1 MKASEIRQSF
11 IDFFVQ
17 RGHTVVPSA
26 PVVPWDDPTLLFTN
40 AGMNQFKDVFLGTGS
55 RPYKRAVNSQKCI
68 RVSGKHNDLESVGHD
83 TYHHTFFEMLGNWSF
98 GDYYKAEAIQWA
110 WELVTEV
117 WEIPKSK
124 LWATVFRE
132 DDEAEALW
140 YRVTDIE
147 KGRVL
152 RFGEKE
158 NFWEM
163 GETGPCG
170 PCSEIHIDRGEEF
183 CDQSHVPGHVC
194 QVNGGCARFIELWN
208 LVFIQFH
215 RDEKGM
221 LHSLSQKHVD
231 TGLGLERAVAFLQ
244 GKKSN
249 YDTDLFWPILE
260 KISKLTGAPIEDPEK
275 LPAFRVIADHIRTLV
290 FAITDGVMPSNEGRG
305 YVLRRLLRRASRYA
319 RKLGMHEPFMYQLV
333 PTVVE
338 IMGSAYPE
346 LAERVTHT
354 SHVIQTEEERFN
366 AVLDRGIEIFESIA
380 KEAEAQGKKVISGAE
395 AFRLYDTYGFPI
407 DLTQLMARE
416 RGLEV
421 DLEEFEREMEVQ
433 RERARESQVFS
444 FQQGAWDILT
454 EGEHSKFIGYDT
466 LFCQAV
472 IRRIRRENET
482 VFLVLDQTP
491 FYPESGGQVGD
502 QGELIGEGFRIRIED
517 TQKQGETIV
526 HRGAFLEGN
535 EIVNPEVRAVVDETL
550 RISTARNHTATHLL
564 HKALREVLGNH
575 VQQAGS
581 LVAPDRLRFDF
592 THLEPLTFE
601 QIDKVERIVNEHI
614 RQNHP
619 VEKFWT
625 TLQEAKAMGAVAL
638 FGEKYGENV
647 RVIKINDYSM
657 ELCGGTHLDATGQ
670 IGYLRIVR
678 EEGISA
684 GVRRIEAVT
693 GLGAERLLQTEKQW
707 IRELTTLLQC
717 PGEELVARVKK
728 LQEENK
734 LLEKRLKKALAGS
747 HSSQMD
753 EWIANAVSMEG
764 MKIVSARV
772 EASNVDEL
780 RVLADRL
787 REKLKSGIGVMG
799 TVIDGKVSLVAVVTD
814 DLIKTRGFKAG
825 EIVKKVASF
834 LGGTGGG
841 KPHLA
846 LGGGK
851 DPARLDEALG
861 KVVEVV
867 KESIRP

>member
-814 DLIKTRGFKAG
+814 DLIKARRFKAG

>member
-11 IDFFVQ
+11 IHFFAE
-17 RGHTVVPSA
+17 RGHTIVPSA

-40 AGMNQFKDVFLGTGS
+40 AGMNQFKDVFLGTGT

-98 GDYYKAEAIQWA
+98 GDYYKEEAIRWA
-110 WELVTEV
+110 WELVTQV
-117 WEIPKSK
+117 WEIPKSR
-124 LWATVFRE
+124 LWATVFQE

-140 YRVTDIE
+140 YRVTEIE

-170 PCSEIHIDRGEEF
+170 PCSEIHIDRGQDF

-215 RDEKGM
+215 RDEKGT
-221 LHSLSQKHVD
+221 LHPLSQKHVD

-249 YDTDLFWPILE
+249 YETDLFWPILE
-260 KISKLTGAPIEDPEK
+260 KISELTGASIEDPEK

-319 RKLGMHEPFMYQLV
+319 RNLGMHEPFMHQLV
-333 PTVVE
+333 PTV
-338 IMGSAYPE
+338 IDMMGSAYPE
-346 LAERVTHT
+346 LVERVAHT
-354 SHVIQTEEERFN
+354 QLVIQTEEERFN
-366 AVLDRGIEIFESIA
+366 TVLDRGIEIFESIA
-380 KEAEAQGKKVISGAE
+380 KEVESQGKKIISGRD

-421 DLEEFEREMEVQ
+421 DLNEFEKEMEAQ

-444 FQQGAWDILT
+444 FQQGSWQILT
-454 EGEHSKFIGYDT
+454 EGDHSNFIGYDT
-466 LFCQAV
+466 LSCEAV
-472 IRRIRRENET
+472 IRRMRKEGET
-482 VFLVLDQTP
+482 IFLVLDRTP

-502 QGELIGEGFRIRIED
+502 KGEILGQGFRIHIED
-517 TQKQGETIV
+517 TQKQGDTIIHQGV
-526 HRGAFLEGN
+526 FLEGH
-535 EIVNPEVRAVVDETL
+535 EIAHPEVQAVVDNAL
-550 RISTARNHTATHLL
+550 RLSTARNHTTTHLL

-592 THLEPLTFE
+592 THFEPLTPE
-601 QIDKVERIVNEHI
+601 QIDRIENRVNEHI
-614 RQNHP
+614 RCNHR
-619 VEKFWT
+619 VEKFWS
-625 TLQEAKAMGAVAL
+625 TLDQAKAMGAIAL
-638 FGEKYGENV
+638 FGEKYGEKV
-647 RVIKINDYSM
+647 RVIKIDDYSM
-657 ELCGGTHLDATGQ
+657 ELCGGTHLDATGE
-670 IGYLRIVR
+670 IGYFRIVR

-693 GLGAERLLQTEKQW
+693 GVSAERLLQTEKQW

-717 PGEELVARVKK
+717 PEEELVARVKK

-734 LLEKRLKKALAGS
+734 ALEKRLKKALAGS
-747 HSSQMD
+747 HTSQME
-753 EWIANAVSMEG
+753 EWIAKAVSIKG
-764 MKIVSARV
+764 VKIVSAKV
-772 EASNVDEL
+772 EASDVDEL
-780 RVLADRL
+780 RVLGDRL
-787 REKLKSGIGVMG
+787 REKLKSGVGVMA
-799 TVIDGKVSLVAVVTD
+799 TVINGKVSMVAVVTD
-814 DLIKTRGFKAG
+814 DLIKNQGLKAG

-846 LGGGK
+846 LAGGK
-851 DPARLDEALG
+851 DPSRLDEALG

-867 KESIRP
+867 KEWIHP

>member
-1 MKASEIRQSF
+1 MKASEIRQLF
-11 IDFFVQ
+11 IDFFVA

-26 PVVPWDDPTLLFTN
+26 PVVSWDDPTLLFTN
-40 AGMNQFKDVFLGTGS
+40 AGMNQFKDVFLGTGT

-98 GDYYKAEAIQWA
+98 GDYYKEEAIQWA
-110 WELVTEV
+110 WELVTQV
-117 WEIPKSK
+117 WRIPKSR
-124 LWATVFRE
+124 LWVTVFRE

-147 KGRVL
+147 NGRVL

-163 GETGPCG
+163 GDTGPCG
-170 PCSEIHIDRGEEF
+170 PCSEIHIDRGEDF
-183 CDQSHVPGHVC
+183 CDQTHVPGHVC
-194 QVNGGCARFIELWN
+194 QVNGGCSRFIELWN
-208 LVFIQFH
+208 LVFIQFN
-215 RDEKGM
+215 RDENGT
-221 LHSLSQKHVD
+221 LHPLSQKHVD
-231 TGLGLERAVAFLQ
+231 TGLGFERAVAFLQ

-249 YDTDLFWPILE
+249 YETDLFWPILE
-260 KISKLTGAPIEDPEK
+260 KISELTGASIEDPEK

-333 PTVVE
+333 LTVMD

-346 LAERVTHT
+346 LLDRVSHT
-354 SHVIQTEEERFN
+354 QWVIQSEEERFN
-366 AVLDRGIEIFESIA
+366 AVLDRGIEIFESIV
-380 KEAEAQGKKVISGAE
+380 KEVESQGKKTISGTD

-421 DLEEFEREMEVQ
+421 DFIEFEKEMETQ
-433 RERARESQVFS
+433 RERARESQTFS
-444 FQQGAWDILT
+444 FQSGTWDILT
-454 EGEHSKFIGYDT
+454 EGEHSQFVGYDA
-466 LFCQAV
+466 LFCEAV
-472 IRRIRRENET
+472 IRQVRKEKAFI
-482 VFLVLDQTP
+482 FLVLNQTP

-502 QGELIGEGFRIRIED
+502 KGELVGEGFRIRIED
-517 TQKQGETIV
+517 TQKQGDTIIHQGV
-526 HRGAFLEGN
+526 FLEGN
-535 EIVNPEVRAVVDETL
+535 EILSPGVQAKVDETL
-550 RISTARNHTATHLL
+550 RLSTARNHTATHLL

-592 THLEPLTFE
+592 THGESLTPE
-601 QIDKVERIVNEHI
+601 QIDKIERVVNEHI
-614 RQNHP
+614 RCNHS

-625 TLQEAKAMGAVAL
+625 TQKEAKAMGAVAL
-638 FGEKYGENV
+638 FGEKYGEKV
-647 RVIKINDYSM
+647 RVIKINAYSM

-670 IGYLRIVR
+670 IGYFRIVR

-693 GLGAERLLQTEKQW
+693 GLSAEVLLQTEKQW
-707 IRELTTLLQC
+707 IRELTALLQC
-717 PGEELVARVKK
+717 SGEELVTRVKK

-734 LLEKRLKKALAGS
+734 NLEKWLKKALAGS
-747 HSSQMD
+747 HASQMD
-753 EWIANAVSMEG
+753 AWIANAVSIG
-764 MKIVSARV
+764 GTKIVSARV
-772 EASNVDEL
+772 EASDVEEL
-780 RVLADRL
+780 RVLGDRL
-787 REKLKSGIGVMG
+787 REKLKSGVGVMG
-799 TVIDGKVSLVAVVTD
+799 TVIDGKVSIVAVVTD
-814 DLIKTRGFKAG
+814 DLIKDRGLKAG

-846 LGGGK
+846 LAGGK
-851 DPARLDEALG
+851 DPSRLDVALG

-867 KESIRP
+867 KGWIHP